1 MMSWP
6 TREIMQIVMPKCK
19 EWWGLPNV
27 NGAID
32 KTHINI
38 AKFTLY
44 PKDYFY
50 HKASG
55 SIGNYSQ
62 KLLTL
67 KLSKMLFYNVE
78 M

>member
-1 MMSWP
+1 MSLIMTKVVKIICIKFNSMMSWP
-6 TREIMQIVMPKCK
+6 TREIMQIVMTMCK

-38 AKFTLY
+38 AKLTLY

-55 SIGNYSQ
+55 
-62 KLLTL
+62 
-67 KLSKMLFYNVE
+67 YNMVA
-78 M
+78 